1 MKKIIRT
8 GMVGLAACCAV
19 GYVGVFTACRTG
31 GDNANAITIT
41 IWAAEGDAEFMRWAQ
56 EEFKREN
63 PNKNYTFVMDYQGE
77 NDIATRIL
85 NDVENAADVFSFP
98 NDQITKLVNGD
109 ALSRFGG
116 EILEDALDDIDAK
129 AMDSATVK
137 KDGKDQVYGLPYTDN
152 TFFLYYD
159 KSVLSEEDVRSLD
172 GILSKCTAQ
181 KQFAMPFNDGWYS
194 TSFYFGKDLGY
205 NVTYDSDFAET
216 KIECD
221 FGNEIGERVTQSMWE
236 LAQDKRV
243 KADANDSKIT
253 AGFNDGSIVAA
264 TTGIW
269 NRTAIEKYLGDNFAV
284 AKLPTY
290 TFDKGKA
297 TEEQVQLVS
306 FAGYKLLGVNNYSK
320 QKAEAIKFARFCTEE
335 ESQIKRFELRGYL
348 PTDEDAREDKRVQ
361 ADVCARA
368 ITAQLAHSKS
378 QKNVPSTLWVP
389 MEGLGNAMITGIA
402 SGSFDV
408 KQQLQAC
415 VSAIKK

>member
-1 MKKIIRT
+1 MKKIMKS
-8 GMVGLAACCAV
+8 GMVGLAVCCTV
-19 GYVGVFTACRTG
+19 GYAGALTACRTSG
-31 GDNANAITIT
+31 GNVDAITIT
-41 IWAAEGDAEFMRWAQ
+41 IWAAEGDSAFMKWAQ

-63 PNKNYTFVMDYQGE
+63 PSKSYNFVMDYQGE

-116 EILEDALDDIDAK
+116 EILQDALDDIDAK

-172 GILSKCTAQ
+172 GILSKCTSQ

-194 TSFYFGKDLGY
+194 TSFYFGKGLGY

-402 SGSFDV
+402 SGNFDV

-415 VSAIKK
+415 VSAIQK

>member
-1 MKKIIRT
+1 MKRILKSGI
-8 GMVGLAACCAV
+8 VGLAVCYAV
-19 GYVGVFTACRTG
+19 GQVGALTACRTTG
-31 GDNANAITIT
+31 ENSDAITIT
-41 IWAAEGDAEFMRWAQ
+41 VWTAEGDAEFMKWAQ

-63 PNKNYTFVMDYQGE
+63 PNKKYNFVIDYQGE

-98 NDQITKLVNGD
+98 NDQIAKLVNGD
-109 ALSRFGG
+109 ALSRLGG
-116 EILEDALDDIDAK
+116 EVLEDALEDLDEK
-129 AMDSATVK
+129 AMDSATIK
-137 KDGKDQVYGLPYTDN
+137 KDGLDQVYGLPYTDN

-159 KSVLSEEDVRSLD
+159 KSVLTEEDVRSLD
-172 GILSKCTAQ
+172 GILSKCTVQ

-194 TSFYFGKDLGY
+194 SAFYFGKGLGY
-205 NVTYDSDFAET
+205 NVTYDANFAET

-221 FGNEIGERVTQSMWE
+221 FDSEIGEQVTQAMWQ
-236 LAQDKRV
+236 LAQDQRV

-269 NRTAIEKYLGDNFAV
+269 NKTAIKNYLGDNFAV

-290 TFDKGKA
+290 TYAKG
-297 TEEQVQLVS
+297 TDNEEQVQLVS

-320 QKAEAIKFARFCTEE
+320 QKSEAVKFAKFCVEE
-335 ESQIKRFELRGYL
+335 ESQIKRFDLRGYL
-348 PTDEDAREDKRVQ
+348 PTDEDARENERVQ
-361 ADVCARA
+361 SDACARA
-368 ITAQLAHSKS
+368 IAAQLAHSKE

-389 MEGLGNAMITGIA
+389 MEGLGNAMITGVA
-402 SGSFDV
+402 SGNFNV

>member
-1 MKKIIRT
+1 MKKIMKS
-8 GMVGLAACCAV
+8 GMVGLAVCCTV
-19 GYVGVFTACRTG
+19 GYAGLTACRTSG
-31 GDNANAITIT
+31 GNVDAITIT
-41 IWAAEGDAEFMRWAQ
+41 IWAAEGDAAFMKWAQ

-63 PNKNYTFVMDYQGE
+63 PSKSYNFVMDYQGE

-116 EILEDALDDIDAK
+116 EILQDALDDIDAK

-335 ESQIKRFELRGYL
+335 ESQIKRF
-348 PTDEDAREDKRVQ
+348 A
-361 ADVCARA
+361 
-368 ITAQLAHSKS
+368 
-378 QKNVPSTLWVP
+378 
-389 MEGLGNAMITGIA
+389 
-402 SGSFDV
+402 
-408 KQQLQAC
+408 
-415 VSAIKK
+415 

>member
-1 MKKIIRT
+1 MFSLLEKKVIDGKEYYLIRT
-8 GMVGLAACCAV
+8 ELCAA
-19 GYVGVFTACRTG
+19 G
-31 GDNANAITIT
+31 
-41 IWAAEGDAEFMRWAQ
+41 AQ

-63 PNKNYTFVMDYQGE
+63 PSKKYNFVIDYQGE

-85 NDVENAADVFSFP
+85 KDVENAADVFSFS
-98 NDQITKLVNGD
+98 NDQLTKLVNGD
-109 ALSRFGG
+109 ALSRLGG
-116 EILEDALDDIDAK
+116 EVLEDALDDIDAK

-205 NVTYDSDFAET
+205 SVTYDNDFAET

-221 FGNEIGERVTQSMWE
+221 FDNEIGERVTQSMWE

-290 TFDKGKA
+290 TFDKGKE

-320 QKAEAIKFARFCTEE
+320 QKPEAIKFARFCTEE

-348 PTDEDAREDKRVQ
+348 PTDEDAREDTRVKS
-361 ADVCARA
+361 DVCARA
-368 ITAQLAHSKS
+368 ISAQLAHSKA

-402 SGSFDV
+402 SGNFDV